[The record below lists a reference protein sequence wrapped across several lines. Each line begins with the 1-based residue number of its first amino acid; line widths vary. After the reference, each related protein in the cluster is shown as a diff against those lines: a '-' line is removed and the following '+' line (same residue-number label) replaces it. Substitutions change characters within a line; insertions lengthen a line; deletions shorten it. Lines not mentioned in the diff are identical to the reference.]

1 MLKYQ
6 GKYNFAHVMIDVVEP
21 ELVQQLY
28 SMLNHPAFE
37 HGYIAIMPDCH
48 SGAGSCIGFTK
59 KMNNYVIPNIVG
71 VDIGCGIESYNFG
84 IKEFD
89 DREFKRLENYIRREI
104 PSGFCVRNQISKE
117 YRESGSVFKV
127 VIEELCKKIDADH
140 ARVKRAI
147 GTLGGGNHFIELDK
161 DPDENIWLT
170 VHTGSRNFGKK
181 ICEYHQNKAK
191 ALMKEMFIGDAY
203 KNLEF
208 LPLEHGG
215 QEYLDDMVI
224 AQEYAEMNRTSIVN
238 TIKGFFEKE
247 PFDCIKTVHN
257 YINFSDNIIRKGS
270 ISANKGEKVLIPL
283 NMRDGVIV
291 GTGKGDSKWNNSAPH
306 GAGRVLSRSKAKR
319 ELSLDKMKE
328 DMNGIWSESIS
339 QKTLDE
345 APDAYKDSQLIIDTI
360 GETVSIDFIM
370 KPIYN
375 FKADEED

>member
-6 GKYNFAHVMIDVVEP
+6 GKYNFANVMIDIVEP

-59 KMNNYVIPNIVG
+59 QTNNYVIPNIVG
-71 VDIGCGIESYNFG
+71 VDISCSVESYNFEQN
-84 IKEFD
+84 EFD
-89 DREFKRLENYIRREI
+89 DREFKRLENFIRREI
-104 PSGFCVRNQISKE
+104 PSGFAVRNQISKE
-117 YRESGSVFKV
+117 YKESGSFKDI
-127 VIEELCKKIDADH
+127 IEELSHKIGADH

-161 DPDENIWLT
+161 DPNENIWLT
-170 VHTGSRNFGKK
+170 IHTGSRNFGKK

-191 ALMKEMFIGDAY
+191 NLMKEMFIGDAY

-215 QEYLDDMVI
+215 QEYLDDMQI
-224 AQEYAEMNRTSIVN
+224 AQKYAEMNRTSIVN
-238 TIKGFFEKE
+238 TIKGFFEKD
-247 PFDCIKTVHN
+247 PIDSIKTIHN
-257 YINFSDNIIRKGS
+257 YINFTDNVIRKGA
-270 ISANKGEKVLIPL
+270 ISAHEGERVLIPL

-291 GTGKGDSKWNNSAPH
+291 GTGKGNPKWNNSAPH
-306 GAGRVLSRSKAKR
+306 GAGRVLSRTKAKH

-328 DMNGIWSESIS
+328 DMTGIWSESIS

-345 APDAYKDSQLIIDTI
+345 APEAYKDSQLIIDAI
-360 GETVSIDFIM
+360 GETVSIDFLM